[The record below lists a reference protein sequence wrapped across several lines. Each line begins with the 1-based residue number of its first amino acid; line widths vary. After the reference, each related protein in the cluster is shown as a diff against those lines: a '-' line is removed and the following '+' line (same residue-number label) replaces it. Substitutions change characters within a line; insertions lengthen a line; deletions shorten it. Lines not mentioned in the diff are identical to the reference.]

1 MNTILAWL
9 ELEWSDLLATGISLG
24 LSLTTTAV
32 VWYLLVRIQSR
43 ASKNSWLKEIA
54 TAIQLPLIVGSLFL
68 ILLNLAEHLLIS
80 KPALKNWLGN
90 QNLVITISF
99 AWFLWRMV
107 LAIERSIK
115 TKDMSLAL
123 PLPFFF
129 RKLDSHSRHLFFL
142 GLRVSVWII
151 IGLMIMQAFNVSI
164 TGVLAFGGA
173 GGIVIGFAAKEM
185 LADMFSSL
193 TLLWSKEF
201 EVGDWIKVRSADI
214 EGTVENITWRKTCV
228 RSLDKRLIHAPNSLL
243 ASSVIENISNMT
255 HRRINEIIGLRY
267 DDITKVKQI
276 IEEIKDM
283 LTNHPGIDE
292 NSTFLIWFDEYGDFS
307 VNIRLICMT
316 KSTDGGTSF
325 AHKQD
330 ILLKIA
336 DIVTTNGAD
345 FAFPTQTLHM
355 AKSKP
360 SLQDKEPVSR
370 S

>member
-1 MNTILAWL
+1 MNTILTWL
-9 ELEWSDLLATGISLG
+9 DLARSDLLAAGISMG
-24 LSLTTTAV
+24 LSLTTIAV
-32 VWYLLVRIQSR
+32 AWYLLVRIRSR
-43 ASKNSWLKEIA
+43 ASKNSWLKEIV
-54 TAIQLPLIVGSLFL
+54 TAIQLPLIVGGLLL
-68 ILLNLAEHLLIS
+68 ILLNFAEHVLIT
-80 KPALKNWLGN
+80 KPALKQWLGS

-99 AWFLWRMV
+99 AWFLWRTV

-115 TKDMSLAL
+115 TKDISLAL
-123 PLPFFF
+123 PLPSFL
-129 RKLDSHSRHLFFL
+129 RKLDSHSHHLFFL
-142 GLRVSVWII
+142 GMRISVWIV
-151 IGLMIMQAFNVSI
+151 IGLMIMQALNMSI

-173 GGIVIGFAAKEM
+173 GGLIIGFAAKEV

-214 EGTVENITWRKTCV
+214 EGTVESITWRKTCV

-243 ASSVIENISNMT
+243 ATSVIENISNRT

-267 DDITKVKQI
+267 DDITKIKRI
-276 IEEIKDM
+276 IDEIKVM

-292 NSTFLIWFDEYGDFS
+292 RSTFLIWFDEYGDFS
-307 VNIRLICMT
+307 VNIKLICMT

-330 ILLKIA
+330 VLLKIA
-336 DIVTTNGAD
+336 AIVSANGAN
-345 FAFPTQTLHM
+345 FAFPTQTLHVK
-355 AKSKP
+355 KSEP
-360 SLQDKEPVSR
+360 PIQDKAPVSR